1 MNVTYIF
8 CKEKGCN
15 LIDVCIKSP
24 SDSDKRCTSA
34 EIKRRCDVTR
44 QADGWPGAGRGG
56 GAGRGAASRPLILIC
71 TNHLRDLGL

>member
-1 MNVTYIF
+1 MNPPENENPF
-8 CKEKGCN
+8 SLKK

-34 EIKRRCDVTR
+34 DIKRGCDVTR

-56 GAGRGAASRPLILIC
+56 GARRGVASRP
-71 TNHLRDLGL
+71 